1 MTYPPPANQPPAG
14 GQGSG
19 PYPPPGTPWPVHPLQ
34 ENPYGA
40 PHPQQQAPPPQ
51 MYPPQGQPGAPYQTP
66 YPPQAYPQRQ
76 PAPPQAPPQM
86 TPPGHTGA
94 PEAPRR
100 GVGRI
105 IAGVLVTGVGVVA
118 ALGGGTIVARA
129 VANSRQE
136 IVSKDYMRDL
146 WRNVP
151 VETIFPASIGVRDP
165 DVNVSVERGWTRVA
179 VSQDTSCKTALSGQF
194 AAAAARHGCVAAL
207 RATYLDPSG
216 ATAATAVVVALPN
229 ENDRSDLIDVLTR
242 TQDDEGGVDQAV
254 HALGVPGLRWKDS
267 ARAGSGGI
275 SVFAP
280 YATAFV
286 VVTSGPIDGRVAG
299 HVPEPWGKGQFKQRE
314 DREPWMRT
322 AYGLAQTLSVRLKD
336 EAAKAR
342 P

>member
-1 MTYPPPANQPPAG
+1 M
-14 GQGSG
+14 
-19 PYPPPGTPWPVHPLQ
+19 HPLQ

-40 PHPQQQAPPPQ
+40 SQQRQPQQPQVPPPQQGYPYQAPQ
-51 MYPPQGQPGAPYQTP
+51 MYPPQGQPGGPYQT
-66 YPPQAYPQRQ
+66 
-76 PAPPQAPPQM
+76 PPQM
-86 TPPGHTGA
+86 TPPGQTGA

-136 IVSKDYMRDL
+136 IISKDYMRDL

-165 DVNVSVERGWTRVA
+165 DANVSVERGWTRVA
-179 VSQDTSCKTALSGQF
+179 ISQDTSCKTALSGQF
-194 AAAAARHGCVAAL
+194 AVAAARHGCIAAL
-207 RATYLDPSG
+207 RATYLDPG
-216 ATAATAVVVALPN
+216 GGTAATAVVVALPN
-229 ENDRSDLIDVLTR
+229 ENDRSDLVDVLTR
-242 TQDDEGGVDQAV
+242 TQDDEGGADQAV

-267 ARAGSGGI
+267 ARAGSGGT

-286 VVTSGPIDGRVAG
+286 VVTSGPTDGRVAG

-314 DREPWMRT
+314 DREPWART
-322 AYGLAQTLSVRLKD
+322 AYGLAQTLSERLKA
-336 EAAKAR
+336 EAAKVR